1 MLSLQLKKVLEASRK
16 SFLGIRIP
24 ITVILI
30 GNRGVT
36 LVTVGHRSRLG
47 L

>member
-1 MLSLQLKKVLEASRK
+1 MLSLQLKKSLEASRK

-24 ITVILI
+24 IAVNTD

-36 LVTVGHRSRLG
+36 LVTVGSPPQ
-47 L
+47 